1 MLSPT
6 IPGELFQIKTQ
17 VQIFLC
23 DYNLFIETKNNA
35 GASSAGGSAM
45 IGGHPRIARDADQRG
60 GLFRHA
66 ACFRHAEIQWI
77 QGDGRGGEIGRH
89 ST

>member
-35 GASSAGGSAM
+35 GASGAGGDA
-45 IGGHPRIARDADQRG
+45 RVARDADQRCNL
-60 GLFRHA
+60 GLFRPIVVNHVL
-66 ACFRHAEIQWI
+66 
-77 QGDGRGGEIGRH
+77 
-89 ST
+89 

>member
-35 GASSAGGSAM
+35 GASGAGGDA
-45 IGGHPRIARDADQRG
+45 RVARDADQRCNL
-60 GLFRHA
+60 GLFRP
-66 ACFRHAEIQWI
+66 IV
-77 QGDGRGGEIGRH
+77 GDYLVNH
-89 ST
+89 VL